1 MLVGAER
8 PAATWE
14 LIEGAGV
21 AVVLT
26 WCGDAQRAQRIVGV
40 GIDNIE
46 MSAHI
51 FPSLTSVHLPVARIG
66 EAAASCLLDEL
77 AGKGVKS
84 PLELPIELV
93 PRKSS
98 AKLI

>member
-1 MLVGAER
+1 MIPRSAR
-8 PAATWE
+8 
-14 LIEGAGV
+14 
-21 AVVLT
+21 
-26 WCGDAQRAQRIVGV
+26 QRFFETLLG
-40 GIDNIE
+40 
-46 MSAHI
+46 
-51 FPSLTSVHLPVARIG
+51 
-66 EAAASCLLDEL
+66 LDEL